1 MAIRG
6 SWKTWFMRFF
16 ESTTQESIP
25 IAPVSFYDD
34 FLTWLDTNVWT
45 AKDTSAAG
53 ATTPALLA
61 DGDNGVLNLM
71 LDATNEK
78 QESGVHWNDNRP
90 IKLDHSPN
98 FEARLTPHVLP
109 TGQSELYFGLAGD
122 YVEGPIA
129 EADAGPA
136 EHLFFCMD
144 GSGAVKIFT
153 DDGTTNNDAV
163 STGVTLVADE
173 YAVFRIDATDPTN
186 ILFYIN
192 GSRVAAG
199 TTFSANA
206 VPTLALQPFV
216 ICHKETGTGL
226 GNLYVD
232 YVRAWSERA

>member
-6 SWKTWFMRFF
+6 KWHSAFMRFF
-16 ESTTQESIP
+16 ESTTHESIV
-25 IAPVSFYDD
+25 IAAVSFYDD

-53 ATTPALLA
+53 YTTPALLA
-61 DGDNGVLNLM
+61 DGDNGQLNLM

-78 QESGVHWNDNRP
+78 QESGVHWNNNRP
-90 IKLDHSPN
+90 IKLDHGPN
-98 FEARLTPHVLP
+98 IEIRACAHVLP
-109 TGQSELYFGLAGD
+109 TGQSELYMGLAGD

-153 DDGTTNNDAV
+153 DDTATDNDAV
-163 STGVTLVADE
+163 ATGVTLVADE
-173 YAVFRIDATDPTN
+173 FAVFRIDATDPTN
-186 ILFYIN
+186 ILFFIN
-192 GSRVAAG
+192 GNRVASG

-206 VPTLALQPFV
+206 TPTLALQPFI

-232 YVRAWSERA
+232 YVRVWSERA